1 MTEIKDSAA
10 RAKIEGLAAM
20 VEQDRRDN
28 LRQFAELGST
38 VDKLKIGQDGVR
50 RRLDDLSDKMDSV
63 ANVTDDIA
71 TATTSIRFLV
81 KWISM
86 LFGASVALAAAYT
99 AFTGTAP
106 FQIVMV
112 SEAVAMPGAL

>member
-28 LRQFAELGST
+28 LRQFAEIGGDVHKLRSGQDAVRNRLDNISGA
-38 VDKLKIGQDGVR
+38 VDKVSK
-50 RRLDDLSDKMDSV
+50 
-63 ANVTDDIA
+63 VTDEIA
-71 TATTSIRFLV
+71 TATTSIKFLV
-81 KWISM
+81 KWIGM
-86 LFGASVALAAAYT
+86 IFGTLVALAAAYT
-99 AFTGTAP
+99 AFTGAAP